1 MRGDVRFLESG
12 RWSPAS
18 AVERAFV
25 RHRNPDPSPGQV
37 CRYRRG
43 HGAIRLSVVIPTL
56 DACRNGYLSRL
67 LDQVGGQENSS
78 FEILVIKG
86 DPRQG
91 RAINTAA
98 ALARGR
104 YLLTL
109 DDDTSLPDPLTFA
122 KLTRVMENA
131 PDIGMAGGN
140 NLIPQDA
147 TPFVRRVMREL
158 PRRSWPMV
166 EEITD
171 SDLAEHPCL
180 MMRTAEFKAVG
191 GENELIPRGL
201 DPYLRMAF
209 RGFNKRVVIAPGVV
223 YHHLPPDGW
232 SLFLRQCFRN
242 GRQAAFANRH
252 FPQWV
257 VETPNHHGPFKA
269 QVPLAT
275 RLCRFPLRLSS
286 ALLAMK
292 PAFFLSELAYAA
304 GFLMEG
310 VARRRAAE
318 APLTLDPEG
327 PKPPAGIWPFAA
339 LTPDD

>member
-1 MRGDVRFLESG
+1 MTGAIRILEFG
-12 RWSPAS
+12 QWLPAA
-18 AVERAFV
+18 AVERPFV
-25 RHRNPDPSPGQV
+25 RHRNPEPSPGQV
-37 CRYRRG
+37 CRCGRG
-43 HGAIRLSVVIPTL
+43 RGRIRLSVVIPTL
-56 DACRNGYLSRL
+56 DGCRNGYLSRL
-67 LDQVGGQENSS
+67 LDQVWCQENSS
-78 FEILVIKG
+78 FEMLVIRG

-91 RAINTAA
+91 RAINIAA
-98 ALARGR
+98 DLARGC

-122 KLTRVMENA
+122 KLTRVMEDDS
-131 PDIGMAGGN
+131 DIGMAGGN

-180 MMRTAEFKAVG
+180 MMRTMEFKAVG

-209 RGFNKRVVIAPGVV
+209 RSFSKRVVIVPGVV

-232 SLFLRQCFRN
+232 SRLLSQCFRN
-242 GRQAAFANRH
+242 GRQAAFTNRH

-269 QVPLAT
+269 QVCRAT

-292 PAFFLSELAYAA
+292 PVFFLSELAYAA
-304 GFLMEG
+304 GFLTE
-310 VARRRAAE
+310 VAGKRRAAE
-318 APLTLDPEG
+318 APLTLN
-327 PKPPAGIWPFAA
+327 
-339 LTPDD
+339 

>member
-1 MRGDVRFLESG
+1 MMGAIRFLESG
-12 RWSPAS
+12 RWLPAA
-18 AVERAFV
+18 AVERPFV
-25 RHRNPDPSPGQV
+25 RHRNHGPAPGHV
-37 CRYRRG
+37 CRYSRG
-43 HGAIRLSVVIPTL
+43 QSEIRLSVVIPTL
-56 DACRNGYLSRL
+56 DGCRNGYLSRL
-67 LDQVGGQENSS
+67 LDQAWGQENSS
-78 FEILVIKG
+78 FEILVIRG

-91 RAINTAA
+91 RAINIAA
-98 ALARGR
+98 ALTRGR

-122 KLTRVMENA
+122 KLTRVMEDH

-140 NLIPQDA
+140 NLIPKDA

-166 EEITD
+166 EAITD

-201 DPYLRMAF
+201 DPYLRMEY
-209 RGFNKRVVIAPGVV
+209 RRLNKRVVIVPEVV
-223 YHHLPPDGW
+223 YHHQPPDGW
-232 SLFLRQCFRN
+232 NRLLRQCFRN
-242 GRQAAFANRH
+242 GKQAAFTHRH

-269 QVPLAT
+269 QVPFAI

-292 PAFFLSELAYAA
+292 PALFLSELAYAA

-310 VARRRAAE
+310 AGRRRAA
-318 APLTLDPEG
+318 DDD
-327 PKPPAGIWPFAA
+327 KFN
-339 LTPDD
+339 PD

>member
-1 MRGDVRFLESG
+1 MMGAMQILEAG
-12 RWSPAS
+12 KWLS
-18 AVERAFV
+18 AESVERPFV
-25 RHRNPDPSPGQV
+25 RHRNPGLSPGQLS
-37 CRYRRG
+37 RFSRE
-43 HGAIRLSVVIPTL
+43 HGEILLSVVIPTL
-56 DACRNGYLSRL
+56 DGCRNGYLNQL
-67 LDQVGGQENSS
+67 LDQVWRQESSS
-78 FEILVIKG
+78 FEILVTRG

-91 RAINTAA
+91 RAINIAA

-109 DDDTSLPDPLTFA
+109 DDDTALPDPLTFA
-122 KLTRVMENA
+122 KLIRVMEND

-147 TPFVRRVMREL
+147 TRFVRRVMREL

-180 MMRTAEFKAVG
+180 MMRTMEFKAVG

-209 RGFNKRVVIAPGVV
+209 RSFGKRVVLVPGVV
-223 YHHLPPDGW
+223 YHHLPPDRW
-232 SLFLRQCFRN
+232 RRLLSQCFRN
-242 GRQAAFANRH
+242 GRQAAFTNRH

-269 QVPLAT
+269 QVCWAT

-292 PAFFLSELAYAA
+292 PVFFLSELAYAA
-304 GFLMEG
+304 GYLTEVVG
-310 VARRRAAE
+310 KRRVAE
-318 APLTLDPEG
+318 ALLSVDPKD
-327 PKPPAGIWPFAA
+327 PKPPAGIQPLVA
-339 LTPDD
+339 